1 MLDGKVVGFL
11 APDQVKKVADRLR
24 VIKIN
29 PNDNRVPS
37 LTEIA
42 YVPDREVP
50 GLLLKPFLVTLTNP
64 FRLKHYH

>member
-50 GLLLKPFLVTLTNP
+50 GLRACPNNIAVT
-64 FRLKHYH
+64 